1 MKKGFT
7 LVELIVVLVII
18 SVIAAVAIPLIKN
31 GIFPTTKSGAV
42 HVQPDRR

>member
-7 LVELIVVLVII
+7 LVELVVVVVII

-31 GIFPTTKSGAV
+31 GVSHNTKSGAV